1 MRFRI
6 SIFSAT
12 LIALWFVPPA
22 QAAGSMDKCTGSGF
36 STSCCSQA
44 NAKGLFAGDDTSSVA
59 SRWDFLGKCKA
70 REEQKGKK

>member
-1 MRFRI
+1 MPFKI
-6 SIFSAT
+6 SLFACMLAALSFAT
-12 LIALWFVPPA
+12 PA
-22 QAAGSMDKCTGSGF
+22 KAAGSMDKCLASGF

-70 REEQKGKK
+70 REDQKGKK